1 MREGTDAETL
11 PLFSPSSSSLCLHAP
26 RRSAVRTA
34 VTWRERVDLRDKG
47 VSPFKPSY
55 TASQFS
61 TKKKMA
67 ALIGLGFVE
76 DAERVLSGEG
86 GRERTTNLVQS
97 LRAWVGVNQT
107 AFPSLTSFDEDDRAS
122 AARLLVRLL
131 EATEATEA
139 TEGEAPAMAIGSDT
153 CELQAAVLDVIRV
166 IYILPPSSLLALPRA
181 ALPITYMLPAWH
193 AYPA

>member
-1 MREGTDAETL
+1 
-11 PLFSPSSSSLCLHAP
+11 
-26 RRSAVRTA
+26 
-34 VTWRERVDLRDKG
+34 
-47 VSPFKPSY
+47 
-55 TASQFS
+55 
-61 TKKKMA
+61 MA

-86 GRERTTNLVQS
+86 GRESTTNLVQS

-166 IYILPPSSLLALPRA
+166 RTTSFLPPCLRCHVPPSPLPICCLPGMLTLPKLLTLSCLLARVLGSLVVSA
-181 ALPITYMLPAWH
+181 
-193 AYPA
+193 

>member
-1 MREGTDAETL
+1 
-11 PLFSPSSSSLCLHAP
+11 
-26 RRSAVRTA
+26 
-34 VTWRERVDLRDKG
+34 
-47 VSPFKPSY
+47 
-55 TASQFS
+55 
-61 TKKKMA
+61 MA

-86 GRERTTNLVQS
+86 GRESTTNLVQS

-139 TEGEAPAMAIGSDT
+139 TEGEAPAGVECDHGGRGRGARGRGGGGGG
-153 CELQAAVLDVIRV
+153 AGR
-166 IYILPPSSLLALPRA
+166 RG
-181 ALPITYMLPAWH
+181 
-193 AYPA
+193 